1 MTHTRSVERFM
12 TKTLVVVASSAT
24 LLEARRLMTE
34 HCVRH
39 LPVLDADEKVVGI
52 LAERDLCFDGR
63 LGR

>member
-1 MTHTRSVERFM
+1 M